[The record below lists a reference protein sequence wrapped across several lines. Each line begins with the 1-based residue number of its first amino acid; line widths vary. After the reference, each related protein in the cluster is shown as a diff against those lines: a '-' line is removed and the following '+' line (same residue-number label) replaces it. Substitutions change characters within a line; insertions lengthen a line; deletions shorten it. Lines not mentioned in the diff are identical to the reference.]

1 MKSLRRGGLAVLLI
15 IISWFGLTALHKHL
29 DPNEHAPDE
38 LREDA
43 FWIATS
49 KNWLDRQAC
58 RWIGLCGLAHWHP
71 DPAVRPWN
79 KKREKNRQGRDVQH
93 VLKEE
98 GDEEDDDRDLWETI
112 PGQGERLKPGD
123 WDGDTRVLKE
133 VPQFVLDH
141 APLVHLYSGEQF
153 WPSDIREHLAHVMP
167 YSNLTELNITGF
179 RPTVDNLHQLNEGR
193 KGAFVFLHSKDDVEE
208 RPEWLGSAYN
218 KPIPYDDD
226 EVDDDDD
233 GEFKEEEIPLEEISS
248 GAVPSEEDLETW
260 FDPYGPKHK
269 VAAPIPPTYQA
280 QAPPKKQNKETYRE
294 ALRARSPALQKPGG
308 YSPAPAILV
317 LVDKGSGILDAYWF
331 YFYSY
336 NLGTTVLNI
345 RFGNH
350 IGDWEHSLI
359 RFHNGVPKAVFFSA
373 HSGGLAYSYSAV
385 EKGKGKGREG
395 RPVLYSALG
404 SHAMYAQ
411 PGNHPYILPFGILAD
426 VTDRGP
432 LWDPAQNYLA
442 YHYNTSVT
450 HGADAKSAPPPDPS
464 TPNPPNNITDLD
476 PLSPTDAL
484 SLKPSLSA
492 RLRTHNLPL
501 EHMKSALQP
510 AANTPDAPM
519 GWWWFSGH
527 WGDKFYALGDARQWR
542 FVGQYHYV
550 NGPFGPRWKNLG
562 RSKVCQSHGECR
574 IVDSLREGKRRSWT
588 GKRSLGGK

>member
-1 MKSLRRGGLAVLLI
+1 MRGLRRVGITVLLI
-15 IISWFGLTALHKHL
+15 VLSWFGLTALHKHL
-29 DPNEHAPDE
+29 DPNEHAPEE

-43 FWIATS
+43 YWISTS

-79 KKREKNRQGRDVQH
+79 KKRDKKRQGRDVQH
-93 VLKEE
+93 VLQE
-98 GDEEDDDRDLWETI
+98 GDEREHDDDRDLWDRI
-112 PGQGERLKPGD
+112 PGQGERLHPGD

-167 YSNLTELNITGF
+167 YNNLTDLNITGF
-179 RPTVDNLHQLNEGR
+179 RPTVDNLHELNEGR

-218 KPIPYDDD
+218 KPVPYDDD
-226 EVDDDDD
+226 EEDEDEDDEDA
-233 GEFKEEEIPLEEISS
+233 EVVVPLEEVST
-248 GAVPSEEDLETW
+248 GAVPSEEDLQTW

-269 VAAPIPPTYQA
+269 VSAPMPPTQD
-280 QAPPKKQNKETYRE
+280 QKPPKKSTKETYRE
-294 ALRARSPALQKPGG
+294 GLRKRSPTLQNPGG
-308 YSPAPAILV
+308 YSSAPAILV

-336 NLGTTVLNI
+336 NLGTTVLGC

-359 RFHNGVPKAVFFSA
+359 RFHNGVPKAIFFSA
-373 HSGGLAYSYSAV
+373 HSGGIAYTYSAV

-411 PGNHPYILPFGILAD
+411 PGSHPYILPFGILAD

-442 YHYNTSVT
+442 YHYNTSIT
-450 HGADAKSAPPPDPS
+450 HGADAKAFPSPPPTSDPNIPPPS
-464 TPNPPNNITDLD
+464 PYALQPSSLALEETTNP
-476 PLSPTDAL
+476 SQ
-484 SLKPSLSA
+484 
-492 RLRTHNLPL
+492 
-501 EHMKSALQP
+501 EHMSSALQP
-510 AANTPDAPM
+510 ASDNPDAPM
-519 GWWWFSGH
+519 GWWWFAGH
-527 WGDKFYALGDARQWR
+527 WGDKFYDLGDFRQWR

-562 RSKVCQSHGECR
+562 RSKVCQSRGGCV
-574 IVDSLREGKRRSWT
+574 IVDSLREGSKKSW
-588 GKRSLGGK
+588 LG